1 MLSKDLELTL
11 NRAYKNAQE
20 KRHEFMTV
28 EHLLLALLDDKSA
41 VEVLRACGVDLSILR
56 QDLIEFI
63 DATIS
68 KIPKTHGQYE
78 DIEVQPTHGFQRV
91 LQRAVF
97 QVSSSSNEEVVGA
110 NVIVAIFSEQE
121 SQAVYFLRLQNIA
134 RIDVV
139 NFIAHGISKV
149 PNENMSAEGIE
160 SDYHQ
165 TDKQSTEQATDGQL
179 LAQFTINLNEKAEQG
194 EIDPLVGRSKELDRV
209 GQTLIRRRKN
219 NPLLVGESG
228 VGKTAIAEGLA
239 QLIVEGNAPEPLLD
253 FTIYALDLGG
263 LLAGTKYRGDFEKRL
278 KGLVNE
284 LLDQGK
290 NILFIDEIHTIIGA
304 GSASGGVMDASNLLK
319 PLLSSGE
326 LRCFGSTTFQEY
338 REIFDKDR
346 ALSRR
351 FQKVD
356 VIEPSA
362 SETYLILKGLREKFE
377 NHHNLKYTNTALKA
391 AAELSSKHITD
402 RFLPDKAIDVI
413 DEAGA
418 FQRLQPKSR
427 QKKTIGV
434 TDIELIVSKI
444 AQIPA
449 KTVSSSDKSKLKG
462 LDDQLR
468 LVVFGQDPAI
478 DALTSAIKLARAGLR
493 EGERPIG
500 SFLFA
505 GPTGVGKT
513 EMSRQLAKI
522 LGIPL
527 IRFDM
532 SEYMER
538 HAVSRLIGAPPGYV
552 GFDQGGL
559 LTEAVAKQP
568 HGVVLLDEVEKAHP
582 DIFNLLLQV
591 MDHGTLTDNNGRKT
605 DFRNIILI
613 MTTNAG
619 AESLDRTSIG
629 FAKQDHSSDAMA
641 DIKKTF
647 TPEFRNRLDTI
658 VQFGS
663 LPLNII
669 ATVVDKFLVKLQN
682 QLDEKKV
689 FLKVD
694 DKARNW
700 LAINGYDA
708 KMGARPMD
716 RLIQDKI
723 KKPLADEVLFGTL
736 SQRGGT
742 VSVTVKNNALD
753 ISIESMELTEA

>member
-1 MLSKDLELTL
+1 E
-11 NRAYKNAQE
+11 
-20 KRHEFMTV
+20 
-28 EHLLLALLDDKSA
+28 
-41 VEVLRACGVDLSILR
+41 
-56 QDLIEFI
+56 
-63 DATIS
+63 
-68 KIPKTHGQYE
+68 
-78 DIEVQPTHGFQRV
+78 
-91 LQRAVF
+91 
-97 QVSSSSNEEVVGA
+97 
-110 NVIVAIFSEQE
+110 
-121 SQAVYFLRLQNIA
+121 
-134 RIDVV
+134 
-139 NFIAHGISKV
+139 
-149 PNENMSAEGIE
+149 
-160 SDYHQ
+160 
-165 TDKQSTEQATDGQL
+165 
-179 LAQFTINLNEKAEQG
+179 QFTVNLNEQAKQG
-194 EIDPLVGRSKELDRV
+194 LLDPLVGRTDELDRV
-209 GQTLIRRRKN
+209 SQTLIRRRKN

-239 QLIVEGNAPEPLLD
+239 QLIVNKQASEPLLD
-253 FTIYALDLGG
+253 YSLYSLDLGA

-278 KGLVNE
+278 KGLISE
-284 LLDQGK
+284 LLAIK
-290 NILFIDEIHTIIGA
+290 KSILFIDEIHTIIGA

-319 PLLSSGE
+319 PLLSAGD

-356 VIEPSA
+356 ISEPSVA
-362 SETYLILKGLREKFE
+362 ETYQILKGLRDKFE
-377 NHHNLKYTNTALKA
+377 SHHDLKYTNTALKA

-413 DEAGA
+413 DEAA
-418 FQRLQPKSR
+418 ANQRLQPKSR

-434 TDIELIVSKI
+434 TDIEMIVAKI

-449 KTVSSSDKSKLKG
+449 KTVSSSDKSKLEG
-462 LDDQLR
+462 LVDQLK
-468 LVVFGQDPAI
+468 LVVFGQDSAI
-478 DALTSAIKLARAGLR
+478 DALTTSIKLARAGLR

-513 EMSRQLAKI
+513 EMSRQLSK
-522 LGIPL
+522 LMGIPL

-559 LTEAVAKQP
+559 LTEAVAQQP
-568 HGVVLLDEVEKAHP
+568 HSVVLLDEVEKAHP

-605 DFRNIILI
+605 DFRNVILI

-619 AESLDRTSIG
+619 AESLNRASIG
-629 FAKQDHSSDAMA
+629 FSTQDHSTDAME

-647 TPEFRNRLDTI
+647 TPEFRNRLDSV

-663 LPLNII
+663 LPPEVIK
-669 ATVVDKFLVKLQN
+669 TVVDKFLVKLQR
-682 QLDEKKV
+682 QLDDKKV
-689 FLKVD
+689 FLTVD
-694 DKARNW
+694 EEARNW
-700 LAINGYDA
+700 LAIQGYDT

-716 RLIQDKI
+716 RLIQEKI
-723 KKPLADEVLFGTL
+723 KKPLAEEVLFGAL

-742 VSVTVKNNALD
+742 VHVTVANDALK
-753 ISIESMELTEA
+753 ISIDAMELSEA

>member
-149 PNENMSAEGIE
+149 PNENKSAEGIE

-356 VIEPSA
+356 VIEPST

-418 FQRLQPKSR
+418 FQRLQAKSR

-527 IRFDM
+527 LRFDM

-641 DIKKTF
+641 DIRKTF

-723 KKPLADEVLFGTL
+723 KKPLADEVLFGAL

>member
-1 MLSKDLELTL
+1 MLSKELEVTL
-11 NRAYKNAQE
+11 NRAFRNAQD

-28 EHLLLALLDDKSA
+28 EHLLLALLDDPSA
-41 VEVLRACGVDLSILR
+41 INVLRACAVDLSILR

-68 KIPKTHGQYE
+68 KIPATQE
-78 DIEVQPTHGFQRV
+78 DIDIQPTHGFQRV

-97 QVSSSSNEEVVGA
+97 QVSSSTNEEVVGA

-121 SQAVYFLRLQNIA
+121 SQAVYFLRLQNVA

-139 NFIAHGISKV
+139 NFISHGISKV
-149 PNENMSAEGIE
+149 GDESLEIEGDDNALPQGDTE
-160 SDYHQ
+160 GGSSNG
-165 TDKQSTEQATDGQL
+165 TQSL
-179 LAQFTINLNEKAEQG
+179 LDQFTVNLNEQAKLG
-194 EIDPLVGRSKELDRV
+194 LLDPLVGRAEELDRV
-209 GQTLIRRRKN
+209 CQTLIRRRKN

-239 QLIVEGNAPEPLLD
+239 QLIVNKEASEPLLD
-253 FTIYALDLGG
+253 YSLYSLDLGA

-278 KGLVNE
+278 KGLISE
-284 LLDQGK
+284 LLAIK
-290 NILFIDEIHTIIGA
+290 KSILFIDEIHTIIGA

-319 PLLSSGE
+319 PLLSAGD

-356 VIEPSA
+356 IGEPSVA
-362 SETYLILKGLREKFE
+362 ETYQILKGLREKFE
-377 NHHNLKYTNTALKA
+377 IHHDLKYTNTALKA

-413 DEAGA
+413 DEAAA

-427 QKKTIGV
+427 QKKSIGV
-434 TDIELIVSKI
+434 TDIEIIISKI

-449 KTVSSSDKSKLKG
+449 KTVSSSDKSKLEG
-462 LDDQLR
+462 LVDQLK
-468 LVVFGQDPAI
+468 LVVFGQDSAI
-478 DALTSAIKLARAGLR
+478 DALTTSIKLARAGLR

-513 EMSRQLAKI
+513 EMSRQLSK
-522 LGIPL
+522 LMGIPL

-559 LTEAVAKQP
+559 LTEAVVQQP
-568 HGVVLLDEVEKAHP
+568 HSVVLLDEVEKAHP

-605 DFRNIILI
+605 DFRNVILI

-619 AESLDRTSIG
+619 AETLNRASIG
-629 FAKQDHSSDAMA
+629 FSTQDHSSDAME

-647 TPEFRNRLDTI
+647 TPEFRNRLDSV

-663 LPLNII
+663 LPPEVIK
-669 ATVVDKFLVKLQN
+669 TVVDKFLVKLQG
-682 QLDEKKV
+682 QLDDKKV
-689 FLKVD
+689 FLTVD
-694 DKARNW
+694 EEARNW
-700 LAINGYDA
+700 LAVQGYDT

-716 RLIQDKI
+716 RLIQEKI
-723 KKPLADEVLFGTL
+723 KKPLAEEVLFGAL
-736 SQRGGT
+736 SQRGGN
-742 VSVTVKNNALD
+742 VHVTVANDTLK
-753 ISIESMELTEA
+753 ISIDALELSEA

>member
-1 MLSKDLELTL
+1 MLSKELEVTL
-11 NRAYKNAQE
+11 NRAFRNAQE

-28 EHLLLALLDDKSA
+28 EHLLLALLDDPSA
-41 VEVLRACGVDLSILR
+41 ISVLRACGVDLSILR

-68 KIPKTHGQYE
+68 KIPATQDNI
-78 DIEVQPTHGFQRV
+78 DIQPTHGFQRV

-121 SQAVYFLRLQNIA
+121 SQAVYFLRLQNVA

-139 NFIAHGISKV
+139 NFISHGISKV
-149 PNENMSAEGIE
+149 GDESLEIEDNDNALPQGDSENVNSNGA
-160 SDYHQ
+160 
-165 TDKQSTEQATDGQL
+165 QSL
-179 LAQFTINLNEKAEQG
+179 LDQFTVNLNEQAKQG
-194 EIDPLVGRSKELDRV
+194 GLDPLVGRVEELDRV
-209 GQTLIRRRKN
+209 SQTLIRRRKN

-239 QLIVEGNAPEPLLD
+239 QLIVNREAPEPLLD
-253 FTIYALDLGG
+253 YNLYSLDLGG

-278 KGLVNE
+278 KGLISE
-284 LLDQGK
+284 LLAEK
-290 NILFIDEIHTIIGA
+290 KSILFIDEIHTIIGA
-304 GSASGGVMDASNLLK
+304 GSASGGVMDASNILK
-319 PLLSSGE
+319 PLLSAGD

-351 FQKVD
+351 FQKID
-356 VIEPSA
+356 ISEPSVP
-362 SETYLILKGLREKFE
+362 ETYQILKGLRDKFE
-377 NHHNLKYTNTALKA
+377 SHHDLKYTNTALKA

-413 DEAGA
+413 DEAAA

-449 KTVSSSDKSKLKG
+449 KTVSSSDKSKLEG
-462 LDDQLR
+462 LVDQLK
-468 LVVFGQDPAI
+468 LVVFGQDSAI
-478 DALTSAIKLARAGLR
+478 DALTTSIKLARAGLR

-513 EMSRQLAKI
+513 EMSRQLSK
-522 LGIPL
+522 LMGIPL

-559 LTEAVAKQP
+559 LTEAVAQQP
-568 HGVVLLDEVEKAHP
+568 HSVVLLDEVEKAHP

-605 DFRNIILI
+605 DFRNVILI

-619 AESLDRTSIG
+619 AESLNRASIG
-629 FAKQDHSSDAMA
+629 FSVQDHTSDAME

-647 TPEFRNRLDTI
+647 TPEFRNRLDSV

-663 LPLNII
+663 LPPDVIK
-669 ATVVDKFLVKLQN
+669 TVVDKFLVKLQR
-682 QLDEKKV
+682 QLDDKKV
-689 FLKVD
+689 FLTVD
-694 DKARNW
+694 EEARNW
-700 LAINGYDA
+700 LAVQGYDT

-716 RLIQDKI
+716 RLIQEKI
-723 KKPLADEVLFGTL
+723 KKPLAEEVLFGAL
-736 SQRGGT
+736 SQRGGN
-742 VSVTVKNNALD
+742 VHVTVTNDELK
-753 ISIESMELTEA
+753 ISIDALELSEA

>member
-1 MLSKDLELTL
+1 M
-11 NRAYKNAQE
+11 
-20 KRHEFMTV
+20 
-28 EHLLLALLDDKSA
+28 
-41 VEVLRACGVDLSILR
+41 
-56 QDLIEFI
+56 
-63 DATIS
+63 
-68 KIPKTHGQYE
+68 
-78 DIEVQPTHGFQRV
+78 
-91 LQRAVF
+91 
-97 QVSSSSNEEVVGA
+97 
-110 NVIVAIFSEQE
+110 
-121 SQAVYFLRLQNIA
+121 
-134 RIDVV
+134 
-139 NFIAHGISKV
+139 
-149 PNENMSAEGIE
+149 
-160 SDYHQ
+160 
-165 TDKQSTEQATDGQL
+165 
-179 LAQFTINLNEKAEQG
+179 
-194 EIDPLVGRSKELDRV
+194 
-209 GQTLIRRRKN
+209 
-219 NPLLVGESG
+219 
-228 VGKTAIAEGLA
+228 
-239 QLIVEGNAPEPLLD
+239 
-253 FTIYALDLGG
+253 
-263 LLAGTKYRGDFEKRL
+263 
-278 KGLVNE
+278 
-284 LLDQGK
+284 
-290 NILFIDEIHTIIGA
+290 
-304 GSASGGVMDASNLLK
+304 
-319 PLLSSGE
+319 
-326 LRCFGSTTFQEY
+326 
-338 REIFDKDR
+338 
-346 ALSRR
+346 
-351 FQKVD
+351 
-356 VIEPSA
+356 IEPST